1 MFPISLVAFLKCTFV
16 TEILLESFP
25 KKCVNN
31 KQIKQQQLKIMD
43 SNRLSLKRKTDY
55 GEEENMFL
63 DNNSALLINGGHKI
77 MKRHQFDPLDAS
89 SSPNTH
95 TVIELMPVQDPNK
108 IHCNELNTHFNNN
121 QNVQQQFIELANVA
135 FDHGS
140 FINVENILHQSHSS
154 NIDPH
159 NTAYA
164 QTIWNGNDLILLQN
178 CHSSALGTDPKLD
191 QQYQIHDSVTSG
203 MIMTNNIMSTN
214 AVPVG
219 QEVKG
224 NQKF

>member
-1 MFPISLVAFLKCTFV
+1 
-16 TEILLESFP
+16 
-25 KKCVNN
+25 
-31 KQIKQQQLKIMD
+31 MD
-43 SNRLSLKRKTDY
+43 SNRLSLKRKSDY

-63 DNNSALLINGGHKI
+63 DNNGTLLTNGSHKL
-77 MKRHQFDPLDAS
+77 MKRHQFESLDPS

-95 TVIELMPVQDPNK
+95 TVIELMPVHDPNK
-108 IHCNELNTHFNNN
+108 IHCNDLNAHFNNN

-159 NTAYA
+159 ATAYA
-164 QTIWNGNDLILLQN
+164 QTIWNGNDLIVLQN
-178 CHSSALGTDPKLD
+178 CHGSASLQGTDPKLD
-191 QQYQIHDSVTSG
+191 QQYQLHHDAVTPS
-203 MIMTNNIMSTN
+203 MIMTNNLMNSN
-214 AVPVG
+214 VVPVG

-224 NQKF
+224 KWI